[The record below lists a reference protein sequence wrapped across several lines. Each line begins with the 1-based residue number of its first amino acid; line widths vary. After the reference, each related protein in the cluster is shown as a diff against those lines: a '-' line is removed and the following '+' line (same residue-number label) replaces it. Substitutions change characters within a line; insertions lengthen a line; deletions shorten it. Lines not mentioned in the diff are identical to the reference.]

1 MKNSHNKKRNVGI
14 VYELLL
20 RHVSDRLVESK
31 SDEAQIALN
40 IIEKYFN
47 ESTELYKEFRL
58 FNALAKSTVSS
69 SSVAA
74 AILTEA
80 KSAARRCDVDR
91 LNSEKSKLIKEI
103 NYTIDDSKF
112 YYRRVPDYTMY
123 ANIQTLLNEWRKGD
137 LSNLTR
143 VAIHESRIVECL
155 LSEKDVENI
164 EECVDPDVDRLVVK
178 ILTEKFNKKY
188 HNRLNDEQKDIIRT
202 YVFSMTK
209 DDGSSIRSKL
219 NLIKEETVREI
230 DSLSSTTDSDI
241 ILEKIK
247 DVKRNIKETNSTEI
261 NDITISKFLLIS
273 KLKNELME

>member
-20 RHVSDRLVESK
+20 RYVSDRLVESK
-31 SDEAQIALN
+31 SEEAQVALN

-80 KSAARRCDVDR
+80 KNAARRCDVNM

-103 NYTIDDSKF
+103 NYTINDSKF

-137 LSNLTR
+137 LSNLTN

-155 LSEKDVENI
+155 LSEKECDTI
-164 EECVDPDVDRLVVK
+164 EENVDHDVDRLVVK

-209 DDGSSIRSKL
+209 DNGSSIKSKL
-219 NLIKEETVREI
+219 NSIKEETVREI

-247 DVKRNIKETNSTEI
+247 DVKRNIQETNSTEI
-261 NDITISKFLLIS
+261 NDTTISKFLLIS
-273 KLKNELME
+273 KLKNELTE